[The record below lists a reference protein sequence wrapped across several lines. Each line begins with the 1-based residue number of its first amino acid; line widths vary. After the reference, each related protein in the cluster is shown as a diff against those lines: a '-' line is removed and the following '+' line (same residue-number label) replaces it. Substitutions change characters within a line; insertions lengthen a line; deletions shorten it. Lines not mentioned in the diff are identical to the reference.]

1 MHYRGRSTLSY
12 VLRHTRLEL
21 NENASKLMRYIQAA
35 ICALVIPNFEIYIY
49 IAHVHCIP
57 SYQLLESHHQSLVSS
72 RRQTFSSHV
81 HTAHGEIPTV
91 GFARNPFLILIS
103 TLIMPGLLTMDY
115 HLVTD
120 IVEIGKSSWVFVIL
134 FGS

>member
-21 NENASKLMRYIQAA
+21 SGNASKLMRYIRAA
-35 ICALVIPNFEIYIY
+35 ICALVIPNFEIYI
-49 IAHVHCIP
+49 AHVHCIP
-57 SYQLLESHHQSLVSS
+57 SYQLPESHHQSLISS

-81 HTAHGEIPTV
+81 HTAYGEIPTV
-91 GFARNPFLILIS
+91 GFARNPSLILIS

-120 IVEIGKSSWVFVIL
+120 IVEIGKSSWIFVIL